1 MSLQDIQHVGLD
13 ILKDVHS
20 FCILNNIKY
29 TLQGG
34 TLLGAIRHK
43 GFIPW
48 DDDVDIAMPRPDYER
63 FIRTYKSNNGYRVF
77 SREISDPSLDVYLAY
92 ARVCDMERTFVDYSN
107 LPWTSTSTGVWI
119 DVFPLDGIEEDI
131 SERKEHLK
139 KMKKLWDTGHNLRL
153 AKRPLFSNKNVKG
166 FFFELKSKFISL
178 YSSFDVIDEHISL
191 LRSIVYGDTPYYTQ
205 AAFMRYGLKECHSI
219 SVFEKV
225 VLVPFEDSFFYARSG
240 FDDALREKYGDY
252 LQLPPVEKRINHH
265 GGKYFWKE

>member
-1 MSLQDIQHVGLD
+1 MIIFCSSKTGLAVINSSLNSGGASKSSCNCSGLA
-13 ILKDVHS
+13 S
-20 FCILNNIKY
+20 CC
-29 TLQGG
+29 G
-34 TLLGAIRHK
+34 
-43 GFIPW
+43 
-48 DDDVDIAMPRPDYER
+48 
-63 FIRTYKSNNGYRVF
+63 
-77 SREISDPSLDVYLAY
+77 SLTGV
-92 ARVCDMERTFVDYSN
+92 VS
-107 LPWTSTSTGVWI
+107 STSTGVWI
-119 DVFPLDGIEEDI
+119 DVFPLDGVEEDI
-131 SERKEHLK
+131 SERKEHFK

-225 VLVPFEDSFFYARSG
+225 VLVPFEDSFFYAMSG